1 MNQKTLILIFAALL
15 SINLFA
21 CSNTDKKSTIN
32 KTESLTNTQ
41 TPIQQAQRV
50 VALTPLAADL
60 IYKLDKTKLVGVP
73 SGRYTDV
80 VAKAKFADFPR
91 VGRNTAINIEKIVS
105 LKPDLVIGSEGFHDQ
120 ILGKLKELGIQT
132 RTGSI
137 RSWQDLNNQT
147 KEIAKLTGT
156 DPKPI
161 LDKFESYLN
170 NIPQNGQKVLV
181 LARPQPTS
189 SPNKNSWAGDLL
201 TKFNYKNLVA
211 DLESNGRFPGYLTL
225 SQEKILEANPDKI
238 FLIESGNLNPEE
250 FKKLPYWNKLKA
262 VQTNQVYTFHHDG
275 LISPTS
281 VDTVEQVTKQL
292 REVAEK
298 SRE

>member
-1 MNQKTLILIFAALL
+1 MNQKALILIFTALL

-21 CSNTDKKSTIN
+21 CSNSDQKSTVN
-32 KTESLTNTQ
+32 KPESLTNTQ
-41 TPIQQAQRV
+41 TPIQQAKRV

-60 IYKLDKTKLVGVP
+60 IYNLDKTKLVGVP

-80 VAKAKFADFPR
+80 IAKTKFADFPR
-91 VGRNTAINIEKIVS
+91 VGKNTAINIEKIVS

-120 ILGKLKELGIQT
+120 VLSKLKELGIQT

-137 RSWQDLNNQT
+137 RSWQDLDNQT
-147 KEIAKLTGT
+147 KEIAKITGT
-156 DPKPI
+156 NPKPI

-201 TKFNYKNLVA
+201 TKFNYKNVAA
-211 DLESNGRFPGYLTL
+211 DLQSNGRFPGYLTL

-238 FLIESGNLNPEE
+238 FLIESANLNPED
-250 FKKLPYWNKLKA
+250 FKKLPYWNQLKA
-262 VQTNQVYTFHHDG
+262 VKNNQIYIFHHDG

-281 VDTVEQVTKQL
+281 IDTVEQVTKQL
-292 REVAEK
+292 REVATK
-298 SRE
+298 